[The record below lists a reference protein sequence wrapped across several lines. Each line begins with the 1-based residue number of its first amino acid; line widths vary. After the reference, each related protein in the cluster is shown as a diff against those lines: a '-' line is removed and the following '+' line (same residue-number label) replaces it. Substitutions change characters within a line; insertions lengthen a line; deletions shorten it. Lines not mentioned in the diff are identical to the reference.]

1 MTISAIGTSSRSV
14 DAPPEAPSTPG
25 SPKRTPNGSVSFAG
39 LFSPLS
45 PQQSSSP
52 SAIARKRAT
61 MAQHAPRLDMSY
73 LSDDDGGRV
82 RADDRGALAAAA
94 AAAAAEAAAEAE
106 ASAGGPWA
114 AQLARHAQRL
124 SPAAAFRGTFSSHH
138 SLRRKVL
145 VVMDKSSWDFIVVIL
160 ALVSCFFYVR
170 STYDPDSV
178 KNDTSIRYNSSTI
191 IDWVITALFTLD
203 YALRLFVASNRLY
216 YVFSPMAV
224 IDLVSCVPIYVQ
236 WHQAVSGSSGSQGA
250 TFLRAV
256 RMLRV
261 LRIVRSFRLLNKSM
275 SETTRVFASFG
286 LTILT
291 LIFVGAA
298 TFQVVEMDLFDE
310 INGYARANY
319 DASLLPLSPGKI
331 FFFDAIWYMIVT
343 IFTIGYGDFYAI
355 VSSATFRPVVFPS
368 VHITHCTFSSH
379 LCPAD
384 SDRPNDRSVPH
395 YLRDFHHSHAVRGD
409 ARPRFHEPDDAAA
422 RARPT

>member
-1 MTISAIGTSSRSV
+1 MTVHSSITMDSRASSARSV
-14 DAPPEAPSTPG
+14 GEAPPHTPSTPG

-45 PQQSSSP
+45 LQPSSSP
-52 SAIARKRAT
+52 TAIARKRAT
-61 MAQHAPRLDMSY
+61 LAQHAPRLDMSY
-73 LSDDDGGRV
+73 LADDDGGRL
-82 RADDRGALAAAA
+82 RADDRDALAAAA
-94 AAAAAEAAAEAE
+94 AASDAEAR
-106 ASAGGPWA
+106 AGGPWA
-114 AQLARHAQRL
+114 QLARHVQRL
-124 SPAAAFRGTFSSHH
+124 SPAAAFRGAFSSHH
-138 SLRRKVL
+138 SLRRKVV
-145 VVMDKSSWDFIVVIL
+145 VVMEKSPWDLFVVIL

-203 YALRLFVASNRLY
+203 YALRLYISSNRLY
-216 YVFSPMAV
+216 YVVSPMAV
-224 IDLVSCVPIYVQ
+224 IDLVSCVPNYMQ
-236 WHQAVSGSSGSQGA
+236 WHQAVSGSSESQGA

-286 LTILT
+286 LTIVT

-298 TFQVVEMDLFDE
+298 TFQVVEMDFFDE
-310 INGYARANY
+310 INGFARADY
-319 DASLLPLSPGKI
+319 DPSSYPLSPGKI

-355 VSSATFRPVVFPS
+355 VGCG
-368 VHITHCTFSSH
+368 I
-379 LCPAD
+379 
-384 SDRPNDRSVPH
+384 
-395 YLRDFHHSHAVRGD
+395 
-409 ARPRFHEPDDAAA
+409 
-422 RARPT
+422 